1 MRYFDYI
8 TAGNWWFVKKH
19 AKSADTNIVFQLN
32 NRQNQFW
39 RYTVNVKF
47 SCMDYSTKYLLN
59 ANLWTNYWADAV
71 KSYHSL
77 LMVMFH
83 NDLWVVVMKNCC
95 FCCFFHMGGS
105 TTHKGH
111 MGGSTT
117 HKAIFPHFWN
127 FENKQCSLTHKKS
140 STYPN
145 LIIRLY
151 LKSLRSLFCEYIT
164 LFIWI
169 ILLRELRLLK
179 VYGWF
184 YHPYGSPSGI
194 DIL

>member
-1 MRYFDYI
+1 M
-8 TAGNWWFVKKH
+8 NKLLSWFCK
-19 AKSADTNIVFQLN
+19 
-32 NRQNQFW
+32 
-39 RYTVNVKF
+39 
-47 SCMDYSTKYLLN
+47 
-59 ANLWTNYWADAV
+59 NY
-71 KSYHSL
+71 YSL

-83 NDLWVVVMKNCC
+83 NDFWVLVVKNCW
-95 FCCFFHMGGS
+95 FCHCFHMGG
-105 TTHKGH
+105 T
-111 MGGSTT
+111 TT

-145 LIIRLY
+145 LVIRLY
-151 LKSLRSLFCEYIT
+151 LKSLRSLFCEYII

-184 YHPYGSPSGI
+184 YHPYGSPSGLRPLK
-194 DIL
+194 DTLAVNQPM